1 MTGKV
6 NIDSELPILAE
17 AEVIE
22 KPELKVFEEPE
33 PEPEP
38 KVKESEPEVKSLLL
52 RLL

>member
-33 PEPEP
+33 SEP